1 MNSSDIEAIR
11 QTLILALSRL
21 RRDANGYVAD
31 DLRDKVTQLLDEVKR
46 LTSENMQLVTE
57 LMDGKKNTEYNYTWY
72 NVLDGTFTDT
82 FRTTP
87 EQAERDIEALSRCH
101 PNFPHLKLL
110 RYDCVTAPE
119 FEFSHLMRVR

>member
-11 QTLILALSRL
+11 QTLLVTITRL
-21 RRDANGYVAD
+21 RRQHNGVTID
-31 DLRDKVTQLLDEVKR
+31 DLYYGVNRLLDEVQR
-46 LTSENMQLVTE
+46 LTSENMQLVAE
-57 LMDGKKNTEYNYTWY
+57 LMDGKKNAEYNYTWY